1 MFQLYEAGIIISF
14 YKLGNRWR
22 DNEVI
27 RPGGSRVI
35 LEATTPQCMLNR
47 VFLLTTRKLSQGVFL
62 FICVCDWGNKDS
74 IREGGYSVKER
85 TEGLKERQGEFRDG
99 VL

>member
-1 MFQLYEAGIIISF
+1 MFEVYEVGIIISF

-22 DNEVI
+22 ENEVI
-27 RPGGSRVI
+27 RPGGSRAI
-35 LEATTPQCMLNR
+35 LEATTPQCMLNS
-47 VFLLTTRKLSQGVFL
+47 VFLLTTRKLLQGVFL
-62 FICVCDWGNKDS
+62 FICVCDWGSKDS
-74 IREGGYSVKER
+74 IREGGYSIKER